1 VRQLRHSE
9 GDRSPELHPPARG
22 LKITD
27 VGILGTEP
35 VDPTIVRRVIA
46 DNRQTPGVL
55 DEPPDGPIAIEEVQQ
70 VEEVG
75 DQLDRLS
82 PGAGNDLGEPRVHGR
97 DPRVAA
103 LTPSAA

>member
-1 VRQLRHSE
+1 VRRLHHSE
-9 GDRSPELHPPARG
+9 GVSRPELHPPARG
-22 LKITD
+22 LKIMD

-35 VDPTIVRRVIA
+35 VDPTAVRRVIA
-46 DNRQTPGVL
+46 DNRQNPGVL
-55 DEPPDGPIAIEEVQQ
+55 DEPPDRPIAIEEVQQ

-82 PGAGNDLGEPRVHGR
+82 PRGGNDLGEPRVHDR